1 MTEVQSSVNDVMIDR
16 FLSSP
21 ATSLR
26 SSFPD
31 IPQQQQHRLPNDMR
45 ERNDLYQ
52 DEEIRSMAGI
62 DSELRNDWTKAE
74 IAEIYDLPF
83 HELMYRSATVHRMY
97 WNPAEV
103 QQCTLLSIK
112 TGGCTEDCSYCSQSV
127 RHKTFVKPTP
137 TMKAR
142 I

>member
-21 ATSLR
+21 ATALR

-45 ERNDLYQ
+45 QRNDLYQ

-62 DSELRNDWTKAE
+62 DSEVRNVSNEPNAK
-74 IAEIYDLPF
+74 
-83 HELMYRSATVHRMY
+83 
-97 WNPAEV
+97 
-103 QQCTLLSIK
+103 
-112 TGGCTEDCSYCSQSV
+112 
-127 RHKTFVKPTP
+127 
-137 TMKAR
+137 
-142 I
+142 